1 MKSTRVV
8 LAVLAFSA
16 TGVAADGGEAG
27 VIRAARVDEPPTID
41 GVWED
46 VWLSA
51 EPASTF
57 RQFRPALN
65 RPALKDT
72 EVYILYDDEAMYVGW
87 VCYEDEPSRLVACA
101 TVRDMFMN
109 DDDCV
114 DLMFDANNDRQSA
127 YDFMVNWRGVRYDGS
142 IAKDGSAGGPAWDG
156 YWEAATSV
164 GEDAWY
170 CEMAIPWATIRY
182 DRESGYFGVQFLRF
196 RKPAYEETY
205 WASDGDFLNRVST
218 FGRVEGFEALPPP
231 RPFKFVPYATGR
243 MEERYETPA
252 YGFEPTDGWEL
263 EPRYGFDFA
272 YRAGSKAG
280 ALVTV
285 LPDYAYI
292 EADPAQISLEP
303 TEIWLQEERPFFT
316 EGCELFDTNSE
327 LLYTR
332 HLTEIA
338 GGAKVTGRAGSV
350 NYGVLDAALKGDD
363 PLYPGDNF
371 GVVRASYDL
380 ANGSNFGFMGV
391 GRREL
396 GDEVP
401 PGEGTGEDRARY
413 NNVLFADGRVV
424 LPAQFGAGFEA
435 AKSET
440 AGEGGDGYMYSVGSG
455 KYGITENV
463 EAWVVEVAEDFRADT
478 AFLQTEDL
486 GKRETGCCF
495 LKEFQINRGGVRSLR
510 VNGYY
515 EHEWA
520 LEGGTANNFFS
531 PVARL
536 MSVNDLFVTA
546 NYRGGRDLRYVPY
559 GYPGFHNGVFDV
571 AVGHAPASWGRVRAG
586 YWRGMWYGE
595 YYHYYTLE
603 ADAIPAPAFVLNG
616 NVDVGNPRSGDR
628 FVVGNL
634 KATHNLTE
642 DLFWRVIL
650 QGNSADRTS
659 SASVLWGWYFQP
671 GSTAYLA
678 YEQRRDSSG
687 HFALADQLAFL
698 KISYMIAF

>member
-1 MKSTRVV
+1 MRTARLIIIITA
-8 LAVLAFSA
+8 LAAA
-16 TGVAADGGEAG
+16 AAAAADEAWLM
-27 VIRAARVDEPPTID
+27 RAARVAEPPVID
-41 GVWED
+41 GAWEE
-46 VWLSA
+46 VWLQA
-51 EPASTF
+51 EPATGF

-65 RPALKDT
+65 QPSLKDT
-72 EVYILYDDEAMYVGW
+72 EVYILYDDEALYVGW

-109 DDDCV
+109 DDDCI
-114 DLMFDANNDRQSA
+114 DLMLDANNDRQSA

-164 GEDAWY
+164 GEEAWY

-196 RKPAYEETY
+196 RKPVYEETY
-205 WASDGDFLNRVST
+205 WASDGGFLNRVST
-218 FGRVEGFEALPPP
+218 FGRAEGFVDLP
-231 RPFKFVPYATGR
+231 RPKPLKFVPYATGR
-243 MEERYETPA
+243 VEERLETPA

-280 ALVTV
+280 ALATV

-292 EADPAQISLEP
+292 ETDPAQIVLEP
-303 TEIWLQEERPFFT
+303 TEVWLEEKRPFFT
-316 EGCELFDTNSE
+316 EGCELFDTNAD

-338 GGAKVTGRAGSV
+338 AGAKVTGRAGPV
-350 NYGVLDAALKGDD
+350 NYGILDTALKDDD

-371 GVVRASYDL
+371 GVVRASYDF
-380 ANGSNFGFMGV
+380 ASGSNFGVMGI
-391 GRREL
+391 GREEL
-396 GDEVP
+396 GGEVP
-401 PGEGTGEDRARY
+401 AGEGTGEDRARY
-413 NNVLFADGRVV
+413 NNVAFVDGCVAF
-424 LPAQFGAGFEA
+424 PAQFGAAFEA

-440 AGEGGDGYMYSVGSG
+440 AGAGGDGYRYTVTSG

-463 EAWVVEVAEDFRADT
+463 AAWYAEIADDFRADT
-478 AFLQTEDL
+478 AFLQPEDL
-486 GKRETGCCF
+486 GKRDTGLYF
-495 LKEFQINRGGVRSLR
+495 LKELQINGGGVRALR

-520 LEGGTANNFFS
+520 LAGGTSCNSFF
-531 PVARL
+531 PEARL
-536 MSVNDLFVTA
+536 TSVNDLYVTLS
-546 NYRGGRDLRYVPY
+546 YRGGRDLRYVPSGY
-559 GYPGFHNGVFDV
+559 GEFDNDVVDV
-571 AVGHAPASWGRVRAG
+571 AVGHAPASWGRAGAG
-586 YWRGMWYGE
+586 YWRGRWYGKF
-595 YYHYYTLE
+595 YHYYTVG
-603 ADAIPAPAFVLNG
+603 ADAIPAPAFVING
-616 NVDVGNPRSGDR
+616 NVEVGNPPGPER

-634 KATHNLTE
+634 KLTHNLTDE
-642 DLFWRVIL
+642 LFWRLIL
-650 QGNSADRTS
+650 QGNSEYRTS
-659 SASVLWGWYFQP
+659 SASALWGWDFQP

-687 HFALADQLAFL
+687 HFVLAEQVAFL